1 MQQNK
6 GKKGRYKD
14 NKGKIAEIY
23 RKNDNSTDSQR
34 DWTKE
39 VIEKQPKQ
47 ENLKKN
53 ITPNYRSCSRKS
65 ERKKKKKTDREMKLK
80 DRI

>member
-1 MQQNK
+1 MLQNK
-6 GKKGRYKD
+6 EKKGRYKD

-23 RKNDNSTDSQR
+23 RKNDNSTDSQIDR
-34 DWTKE
+34 TKE

-65 ERKKKKKTDREMKLK
+65 ERKKKTKNKKQIEN
-80 DRI
+80 

>member
-6 GKKGRYKD
+6 EKKERYKD

-23 RKNDNSTDSQR
+23 RKNENSTDSQR

-53 ITPNYRSCSRKS
+53 IAPNYRSCSRKS
-65 ERKKKKKTDREMKLK
+65 ERKKKQIEK
-80 DRI
+80 